1 MAKRTLIQFIM
12 LVHVSIVRFVISFN
26 CRLCTWKDLKEL
38 QEAFFYTLH
47 YLFAVEGR
55 VYKVVEWLDSDGVSH
70 SELLDVYEVTTPEP
84 IRAIQ
89 ISKKVIGVNVY
100 FS

>member
-1 MAKRTLIQFIM
+1 M
-12 LVHVSIVRFVISFN
+12 
-26 CRLCTWKDLKEL
+26 
-38 QEAFFYTLH
+38 
-47 YLFAVEGR
+47 EGR

-89 ISKKVIGVNVY
+89 ISKKVMGANGY
-100 FS
+100 FSKIR